1 MTTANDRCLI
11 VYNAFQIKTDLG
23 LKFLFFLLLLL
34 LSNKNLWY
42 REPKYV
48 KLCHKIQ
55 ECLKKF
61 RQWYLCVCHLIGLK
75 RGELVER

>member
-1 MTTANDRCLI
+1 MTTADDICQI
-11 VYNAFQIKTDLG
+11 VHNVLQIKTDLG
-23 LKFLFFLLLLL
+23 LNFIYFLLLLL
-34 LSNKNLWY
+34 LSNKNLWH

-61 RQWYLCVCHLIGLK
+61 RQWYL
-75 RGELVER
+75 